1 MNRDISVQLEVVGE
15 FLIVLLF
22 DPIVSVIFIAPNL
35 RLLHGKITPTHCNC
49 LFICHT
55 FRPQIGFCLALDQT
69 ILQLSIFF

>member
-15 FLIVLLF
+15 LLTVLLF

-35 RLLHGKITPTHCNC
+35 RLLHGKITLTHCNC

-55 FRPQIGFCLALDQT
+55 FGLDFAWHLDRT